1 MKQNSKDYYKILDI
15 SSNATPEEIKK
26 NYRKLAIK
34 FHPDHN
40 LGDPSY
46 ENKFKEITEAYA
58 VLIDPKKR
66 EQYDRFRSE
75 FSSNSSQENQSGFN
89 YSHEDLFE
97 NMFRQTFS
105 RQVFE
110 ELNREFNKSG
120 YRSGPDFFSKTLFN
134 GALNG
139 LPRLLSFLP
148 GPIGRIGSILMLLTT
163 VGRFFIQKTENKE
176 NQQNSLWNSIKGSLN
191 LKNSNQS
198 LDIEFNLKIPASDIK
213 NGVKKEI
220 AYKTN
225 RQPERLL
232 INIPANMQTG
242 QKLRIKEKGHWGEG
256 ETRGD
261 LTLCLQEE

>member
-1 MKQNSKDYYKILDI
+1 MNQNSKDYYKILEI
-15 SSNATPEEIKK
+15 SSKATPEEIKK

-40 LGDPSY
+40 SGNPNC

-58 VLIDPKKR
+58 VLIDTKKR
-66 EQYDRFRSE
+66 EQYDRFRSG
-75 FSSNSSQENQSGFN
+75 FASGSSQSNQSGFN

-97 NMFRQTFS
+97 NMFQQAFS

-120 YRSGPDFFSKTLFN
+120 YRSGPEFFSKVLFN
-134 GALNG
+134 SALSG

-148 GPIGRIGSILMLLTT
+148 GPFGKIGSILILLTT
-163 VGRFFIQKTENKE
+163 VGKFFSSKTGKP
-176 NQQNSLWNSIKGSLN
+176 QSHHLSVWDSIKGFLGHEPSPTN
-191 LKNSNQS
+191 LDVEFILRVSNSS
-198 LDIEFNLKIPASDIK
+198 IK
-213 NGVKKEI
+213 GLEKKEI

-225 RQPERLL
+225 REPERLL
-232 INIPANMQTG
+232 INIPADMKPG
-242 QKLRIKEKGHWGEG
+242 QKLRVKEKGHWGEN

-261 LTLCLQEE
+261 LILSLHKE

>member
-1 MKQNSKDYYKILDI
+1 MNKNSKDYYKILDI

-26 NYRKLAIK
+26 NYRKLAVK

-40 LGDPSY
+40 SGDQNY

-66 EQYDRFRSE
+66 EQYDRFRSG
-75 FSSNSSQENQSGFN
+75 FSSKSNQGNQSDFN

-97 NMFRQTFS
+97 NMFRQAFS

-120 YRSGPDFFSKTLFN
+120 YRSGPDFFSKILFN
-134 GALNG
+134 GALSG

-148 GPIGRIGSILMLLTT
+148 GPFGRIGSILMILTT
-163 VGRFFIQKTENKE
+163 VGRFFFQKTEIKE
-176 NQQNSLWNSIKGSLN
+176 TRQNSLWSSIKGYLN
-191 LKNSNQS
+191 LKNSTNN
-198 LDIEFNLKIPASDIK
+198 LDVEFNIKIPISDIK
-213 NGVKKEI
+213 GGVKKEI

-225 RQPERLL
+225 RQLERLL
-232 INIPANMQTG
+232 INIPENMKPG
-242 QKLRIKEKGHWGEG
+242 QKLRVKDKGHWGEN
-256 ETRGD
+256 ENRGD
-261 LTLCLQEE
+261 LILCLKEE

>member
-1 MKQNSKDYYKILDI
+1 MKQNSKDYYKILEI
-15 SSNATPEEIKK
+15 SSKATPEEIKK

-40 LGDPSY
+40 SGDPDC

-66 EQYDRFRSE
+66 EQYDRFRSG
-75 FSSNSSQENQSGFN
+75 FSSGSSQNNQSGFN

-120 YRSGPDFFSKTLFN
+120 YRSGPDFFSKVLFN
-134 GALNG
+134 SALSG

-148 GPIGRIGSILMLLTT
+148 GPFGKIGSILMLLTT
-163 VGRFFIQKTENKE
+163 VGKVFFPKNGNT
-176 NQQNSLWNSIKGSLN
+176 QNPRLTVWNSIKGFISPEPSPIN
-191 LKNSNQS
+191 L
-198 LDIEFNLKIPASDIK
+198 DVEFNLQISPSSIK
-213 NGVKKEI
+213 DGGKKEI

-232 INIPANMQTG
+232 INIPADMKPG
-242 QKLRIKEKGHWGEG
+242 QKLRIKEKGHWGEN

-261 LTLCLQEE
+261 LILSLQKE

>member
-1 MKQNSKDYYKILDI
+1 MNRNSKDYYKILEI
-15 SSNATPEEIKK
+15 SSKATPEEIKK
-26 NYRKLAIK
+26 SYRKLAIK

-40 LGDPSY
+40 SGDSNC

-66 EQYDRFRSE
+66 EQYDRFRSG
-75 FSSNSSQENQSGFN
+75 FSSGSSQANQSDFN

-120 YRSGPDFFSKTLFN
+120 YRSGPDFFSKILFN
-134 GALNG
+134 SALSG
-139 LPRLLSFLP
+139 LPRLISFIP
-148 GPIGRIGSILMLLTT
+148 GPIGKIGSILMLLTT
-163 VGRFFIQKTENKE
+163 VGKVIFPKTDNIQNPRP
-176 NQQNSLWNSIKGSLN
+176 SIWNSIKGRLSFDSSPTN
-191 LKNSNQS
+191 L
-198 LDIEFNLKIPASDIK
+198 DVEFNLKISISAIK
-213 NGVKKEI
+213 EGGKKEI

-225 RQPERLL
+225 RQSEHLL
-232 INIPANMQTG
+232 INIPADMKPG
-242 QKLRIKEKGHWGEG
+242 QKLRVKEKGHWGEN

-261 LTLCLQEE
+261 LILSLQEE